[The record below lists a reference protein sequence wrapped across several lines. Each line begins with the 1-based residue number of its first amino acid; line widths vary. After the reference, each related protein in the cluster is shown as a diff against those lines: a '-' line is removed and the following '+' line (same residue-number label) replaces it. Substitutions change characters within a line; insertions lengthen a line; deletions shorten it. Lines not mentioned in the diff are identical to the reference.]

1 MKLSDFDYEL
11 PSELIASSPEQQRD
25 HSRLLQL
32 QKESCSLTDSHFFD
46 ITSVLQKGDVLVFNN
61 SKVFPARLFGK
72 KTETGGKIELL
83 LLSIDDAENN
93 TWVSMVK
100 TKNALP
106 GLALTISDTNNEATN
121 ITASLMEKREN
132 TWLIQF
138 DCSYDEMSEL
148 LQQHGHTPLPPYIKE
163 NEMDEEKLRDV
174 YQTVYAKEEGSAAAP
189 TAGLHFT
196 EELIQQLKEK
206 GIQIEEVTLHVG
218 LGTFAPVQVE
228 DIADHHMHSELATI
242 TQETAERINT
252 AKQEGRRIIAV
263 GTTSTRTLETF
274 INDGELQHG
283 SEWTD
288 IFISPGYEY
297 QCIDGLITN
306 FHLPKSTLLMLVA
319 ALVGRDCMMNA
330 YTHAIEEQ
338 YRFYSFGDAM
348 IIL

>member
-25 HSRLLQL
+25 HSRLLHIDKKQ
-32 QKESCSLTDSHFFD
+32 CSFSDKHFFD
-46 ITSVLQKGDVLVFNN
+46 ITSLLQKGDVIVFNN
-61 SKVFPARLFGK
+61 SKVFPARLFGS
-72 KTETGGKIELL
+72 KTATGGKIELL
-83 LLSIDDAENN
+83 LLSIHDAEENI
-93 TWVSMVK
+93 WVGMVK
-100 TKNALP
+100 TKNAQPNLQCTVHDAN
-106 GLALTISDTNNEATN
+106 GIETNTTATL
-121 ITASLMEKREN
+121 IEKNKN

-138 DCSYDEMSEL
+138 GCDYDDMSAL
-148 LQQHGHTPLPPYIKE
+148 LQEYGHTPLPPYIKE
-163 NEMDEEKLRDV
+163 NDMNEETLRDV

-196 EELIQQLKEK
+196 EDLIDQLIEK

-218 LGTFAPVQVE
+218 LGTFAPVQVD
-228 DIADHHMHSELATI
+228 DISDHHMHSELASI
-242 TQETAERINT
+242 TKDTADRINA

-274 INDGELQHG
+274 MKDGELQHG

-288 IFISPGYEY
+288 IFITPGYDY

-306 FHLPKSTLLMLVA
+306 FHLPKSTLLMLVS
-319 ALVGRDCMMNA
+319 ALMGQECMKKA
-330 YTHAIEEQ
+330 YAHAIEEQ